1 MGRKYDMEYWLHE
14 ILKED
19 KIYGR
24 ERLLKIADEFLSRD
38 ERKLIREN
46 SMKRKSS
53 TRQGFKSKAPPSGGV
68 FFFMPKAYREH
79 RIPPS

>member
-38 ERKLIREN
+38 ERKLIRAKLDE
-46 SMKRKSS
+46 KKIEYK
-53 TRQGFKSKAPPSGGV
+53 TRF
-68 FFFMPKAYREH
+68 
-79 RIPPS
+79 

>member
-38 ERKLIREN
+38 ERKLIRE
-46 SMKRKSS
+46 KLDEKKIEYK
-53 TRQGFKSKAPPSGGV
+53 TRF
-68 FFFMPKAYREH
+68 
-79 RIPPS
+79 